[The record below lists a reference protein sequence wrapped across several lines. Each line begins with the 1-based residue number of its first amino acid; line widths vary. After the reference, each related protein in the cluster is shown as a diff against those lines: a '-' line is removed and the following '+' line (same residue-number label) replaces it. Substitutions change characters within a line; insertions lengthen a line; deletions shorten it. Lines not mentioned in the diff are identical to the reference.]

1 MDRSSREKINKKI
14 VALND
19 TLDQMGLI
27 DMFRAFHPKAAEY
40 TNFSRAQ
47 GTFPRVDLMF
57 GHKARH
63 NKFKKA
69 DIISSTFSDHKAMK
83 LENKRRRTP

>member
-27 DMFRAFHPKAAEY
+27 DMFRAFHPKAAEC
-40 TNFSRAQ
+40 TFFTRTRGTFSRIDH
-47 GTFPRVDLMF
+47 VL
-57 GHKARH
+57 GHKTSL
-63 NKFKKA
+63 NTFQKIE
-69 DIISSTFSDHKAMK
+69 IISSIFSDHNEKTHKYMEAK
-83 LENKRRRTP
+83 